1 MHRGVKVYAWCVCVR
16 FVSYVSIKA
25 RVCVCLRSFLDPSIR
40 DQIEMR
46 LSIQVDSGATP
57 YSARIPSVAEL
68 FEGAAVVTIVAVGNS
83 KWLDDDEGEVA
94 EAAEEDDDDDEGDG
108 ADDEEE
114 ADDFLQGIGIQNGP
128 VFR

>member
-1 MHRGVKVYAWCVCVR
+1 M
-16 FVSYVSIKA
+16 
-25 RVCVCLRSFLDPSIR
+25 
-40 DQIEMR
+40 
-46 LSIQVDSGATP
+46 
-57 YSARIPSVAEL
+57 AEL